1 MQTAVKQKK
10 VRRLTTRIDMEI
22 PLTLAKKI
30 DHLLSIRA
38 EVDTEGR
45 PSYKKVASEITKLSG
60 ESFSAAYLW
69 QLHRGERTNPTLRH
83 LRAMAQYFN
92 VPVSYFTDDDAAR
105 EMINEDIL
113 ARREL
118 DKSMMESGVSAV
130 FLRGDLAAL
139 SPEGKRMAADMI
151 HKLRELEQGTKKRPP
166 DSPT

>member
-1 MQTAVKQKK
+1 
-10 VRRLTTRIDMEI
+10 MEF
-22 PLTLAKKI
+22 PLTLAEKI
-30 DHLLSIRA
+30 DHLFTIRA
-38 EVDTEGR
+38 EVDVEGK
-45 PSYKKVASEITKLSG
+45 PSYKKVASEIAQLSG

-92 VPVSYFTDDDAAR
+92 VPVSYFTDDDVAR
-105 EMINEDIL
+105 EMINDDIL

-151 HKLRELEQGTKKRPP
+151 HKLRELEQGAKKLPP
-166 DSPT
+166 DSTT